1 MSQTNKTYDA
11 NFEEWYKR
19 LFNKKFDKNT
29 DSLTKTDAMS
39 DEDFEVGTNLYN
51 AYLQK
56 NNLLDQYNK
65 ANTSLEQEKTQSQQQ
80 ASIQLDKLKKYIPTQ
95 IKAQGL
101 GGLGVSESTLLKA
114 NSDYQNRMGQIASDV
129 GARQLDLL
137 QSYNSGVS
145 DVDTNLANAN
155 QSTLTKYQEIARQQE
170 EIARQERE
178 QQKALVDNF
187 YRNEMLLNPDYLS
200 EDGNKLTEDGKNKMK
215 EYLDSNKEILGDMY
229 DTYMKELEAREVYT
243 NEQKT
248 ADEAEVKQEETKQL
262 IKEGKEYFDYGGST
276 YKVKKQLNA
285 NSNEIAHN
293 KDFKEQLN
301 NMGFADAYN
310 PNIPNGTTL
319 KIKCD
324 SSGANEF
331 SYEDLGLTN
340 VADWRNWIPFYNIY
354 NWANNIGNFETRYVT
369 YYDGQWYLSEK
380 K

>member
-1 MSQTNKTYDA
+1 MSKTYDA

-29 DSLTKTDAMS
+29 DSLTKTENMS
-39 DEDFEVGTNLYN
+39 DEEFEVGTNLYN

-65 ANTSLEQEKTQSQQQ
+65 AQSSLEQEKTQSQQQ

-114 NSDYQNRMGQIASDV
+114 NSDYQNKMGQIASDI

-137 QSYNSGVS
+137 QSYNTGVS

-155 QSTLTKYQEIARQQE
+155 QATLTKYQEIARQQE

-187 YRNEMLLNPDYLS
+187 YRNEMLLNPDYLT
-200 EDGNKLTEDGKNKMK
+200 EDGSKLTEDGKNKMK
-215 EYLDSNKEILGDMY
+215 EYLDSNKDILGDMY
-229 DTYMKELEAREVYT
+229 DTYMKELESREVYT

-248 ADEAEVKQEETKQL
+248 ADEAEVKQTETDTL
-262 IKEGKEYFDYGGST
+262 IKEGKEYFNYGGST
-276 YKVKKQLNA
+276 YKVKKQLKSNA
-285 NSNEIAHN
+285 NEIAHN
-293 KDFKEQLN
+293 NDFKEQLK
-301 NMGFADAYN
+301 NMGFADPYN

-319 KIKCD
+319 KIKTD
-324 SSGANEF
+324 ASGANEVNWKDF
-331 SYEDLGLTN
+331 INMG
-340 VADWRNWIPFYNIY
+340 DWRNWIPGYNIY
-354 NWANNIGNFETRYVT
+354 NTLNNMFEFETRYVT

>member
-1 MSQTNKTYDA
+1 MSKTYDA

-29 DSLTKTDAMS
+29 DSLTKTENMS
-39 DEDFEVGTNLYN
+39 DEEFEVGTNLYN

-65 ANTSLEQEKTQSQQQ
+65 AQSSLEQEKTQSQQQ

-137 QSYNSGVS
+137 QSYNTGVS
-145 DVDTNLANAN
+145 DVDANLTKTNQA
-155 QSTLTKYQEIARQQE
+155 TLTKYQEIARQQE

-187 YRNEMLLNPDYLS
+187 YRNEMLLNPDYLT
-200 EDGNKLTEDGKNKMK
+200 EDGSKLTEDGKNKMK

-243 NEQKT
+243 NEQRT
-248 ADEAEVKQEETKQL
+248 ADEAEIKQAELDKKIL
-262 IKEGKEYFDYGGST
+262 EGKEYVKANGNE
-276 YKVKKQLNA
+276 YKIKSQLNE
-285 NSNEIAHN
+285 NSNEIKAN
-293 KDFKEQLN
+293 NDFKKQLKDKF
-301 NMGFADAYN
+301 GTTN
-310 PNIPNGTTL
+310 PYSSTIPNGTTFE
-319 KIKCD
+319 IKCD
-324 SSGANEF
+324 AHGKNQVDFWDFAGLLIPGYNLISPFTQSSM
-331 SYEDLGLTN
+331 Y
-340 VADWRNWIPFYNIY
+340 
-354 NWANNIGNFETRYVT
+354 TRYVT

>member
-1 MSQTNKTYDA
+1 MSKTYDA

-29 DSLTKTDAMS
+29 DSLTKTENMS
-39 DEDFEVGTNLYN
+39 DEEFEVGTNLYN

-65 ANTSLEQEKTQSQQQ
+65 AQSSLEQEKTQSQQQ

-114 NSDYQNRMGQIASDV
+114 NSDYQNKMGQIASDI

-137 QSYNSGVS
+137 QSYNTGVS

-187 YRNEMLLNPDYLS
+187 YRNEMLLNPDYLT
-200 EDGNKLTEDGKNKMK
+200 EDGSKITEDGKNKMK
-215 EYLDSNKEILGDMY
+215 EYLDSNREILGDMY

-248 ADEAEVKQEETKQL
+248 ADEAEVKQAETDTL
-262 IKEGKEYFDYGGST
+262 IKEGKEYFNYGGST
-276 YKVKKQLNA
+276 YKIKKQLNSK
-285 NSNEIAHN
+285 SNEIAHN
-293 KDFKEQLN
+293 KDFTKKLN
-301 NMGFADAYN
+301 SLGYADPYN
-310 PNIPNGTTL
+310 PNIPNGTTIE
-319 KIKCD
+319 IKCD
-324 SSGANEF
+324 EDGANEVNYKDF
-331 SYEDLGLTN
+331 GLSDIT
-340 VADWRNWIPFYNIY
+340 DWKSWIPGYNLY
-354 NWANNIGNFETRYVT
+354 KMTVGSWFEFHTKYVT